1 MEQNTIIIKPDFHCE
16 VYINNVFQT
25 IAQGRESLRIR
36 GLSAGKYSLRCICTI
51 CDITIENELN
61 IPDDSKVEIS
71 FEDYVLQHP
80 ECIKYQLD
88 FAVFMDW
95 FPKLAD
101 KWNGIDIIP
110 GEPLWAN
117 ECELDIPINVTK
129 GNKEGFVDVLGNEA
143 LDHYYI
149 IREGEKYGYANGLNN
164 VIKPCVYDHVTLF
177 DYKRMDRVLDHLG
190 MTDKYQHREMCQAD
204 WNKYDEFLKAHGDE
218 YPYVLDHDTE
228 INEPHSD
235 GCALLFL
242 KDKLVSSSQKWGI
255 VNLKKNL
262 ETPIRYNHV
271 HTGKLFSYFGKIAVD
286 VEGKWGLFDFEKF
299 TQIVDCQYD
308 FIDFYNDKYIRYYQN
323 GLCGLMD
330 SDGNKLTEAV
340 YLKIKKLSDGF
351 FRVKRGDKW
360 GFINERGEEII
371 SCNFDKLEDFNYGLA
386 KYYDGELFGFINH
399 NGDKVT
405 NPQYSDSKILPDG
418 QTQVKKGLYWGV
430 LNSDGTD
437 FLPTEYTEIVSF
449 PESVIGVKQEEGEIS
464 LSSTGAV
471 LKCKDYRLL
480 DADHI
485 CIYEQNKWKL
495 LYLNGKAV
503 LGDLFDEIYTLAQG
517 KVLCLKHGSRYALY
531 NLKEHKYITGYVY
544 DDWFFCDNN
553 RIAISKNGLWGFLDN
568 NGEELIPCEIENLYN
583 WFGHISYFGSI
594 NINCDKYG
602 NGIWHPSI
610 NLRLKS

>member
-1 MEQNTIIIKPDFHCE
+1 M
-16 VYINNVFQT
+16 
-25 IAQGRESLRIR
+25 R
-36 GLSAGKYSLRCICTI
+36 
-51 CDITIENELN
+51 
-61 IPDDSKVEIS
+61 
-71 FEDYVLQHP
+71 
-80 ECIKYQLD
+80 
-88 FAVFMDW
+88 
-95 FPKLAD
+95 
-101 KWNGIDIIP
+101 
-110 GEPLWAN
+110 
-117 ECELDIPINVTK
+117 
-129 GNKEGFVDVLGNEA
+129 
-143 LDHYYI
+143 
-149 IREGEKYGYANGLNN
+149 
-164 VIKPCVYDHVTLF
+164 
-177 DYKRMDRVLDHLG
+177 
-190 MTDKYQHREMCQAD
+190 QAD
-204 WNKYDEFLKAHGDE
+204 WDKYYEFLKAHGDE

-255 VNLKKNL
+255 VNLKRNL

-286 VEGKWGLFDFEKF
+286 IEGKWGLFDFEKF

-351 FRVKRGDKW
+351 FRVKQGDKW
-360 GFINERGEEII
+360 
-371 SCNFDKLEDFNYGLA
+371 
-386 KYYDGELFGFINH
+386 GFINH

-430 LNSDGTD
+430 LNSDGTE

-495 LYLNGKAV
+495 FYLNGKAV
-503 LGDLFDEIYTLAQG
+503 LGDLFDEIDTLAQG